1 MIEAKK
7 YLKSFKARENKIA
20 LKIAR
25 VKALRDKLTSLS
37 VPMDKEQVSHTKNVS
52 IMADT
57 IAMIADIEKEIDQQS
72 CELVEAQKEAFRFLD
87 QIPSES
93 ASYLINRFFVGMT
106 ITEIG
111 RLTVPEKLKQFVN
124 YTTIQTGVH
133 IAVTGVMWVGLGLMA
148 ISGTVGLIRRRRKTK

>member
-7 YLKSFKARENKIA
+7 YLKSFKARENKIS
-20 LKIAR
+20 LKIER

-52 IMADT
+52 IMADI

-111 RLTVPEKLKQFVN
+111 RLTFSSERSTYRRVQNALAEFQ
-124 YTTIQTGVH
+124 
-133 IAVTGVMWVGLGLMA
+133 AVLDRNDVVQ
-148 ISGTVGLIRRRRKTK
+148 

>member
-72 CELVEAQKEAFRFLD
+72 WRSHL
-87 QIPSES
+87 P
-93 ASYLINRFFVGMT
+93 
-106 ITEIG
+106 
-111 RLTVPEKLKQFVN
+111 
-124 YTTIQTGVH
+124 
-133 IAVTGVMWVGLGLMA
+133 
-148 ISGTVGLIRRRRKTK
+148 